1 MYGNNDGKWR
11 SHFFKKA
18 DDLVK
23 TGRQDAIKGLLLAVR
38 DCYLS
43 EVQGSKETDFIPQ
56 KLGKLAGFTP
66 PANTP
71 ATIVQTLIP

>member
-11 SHFFKKA
+11 SAFFKKA

-23 TGRQDAIKGLLLAVR
+23 TGAPDAIKGLLLAVR

-43 EVQGSKETDFIPQ
+43 EIQGSKETDFVPQ

-66 PANTP
+66 SVNTS
-71 ATIVQTLIP
+71 ATNVQTPIP